1 MAGTFGVI
9 SIVGPLAN
17 ALVLP
22 LLPVMIVTG
31 ATGAILST
39 LNPAFG
45 WALLQLT
52 GLGTSVVTTVA
63 RVLGAV
69 PGAAIQVGNWP
80 ASWSIA
86 EAVGVVAALVTLAVM
101 TRRTVLVQ

>member
-9 SIVGPLAN
+9 SIAGPAAN

-31 ATGAILST
+31 ATGAILSA
-39 LNPAFG
+39 LNPALG
-45 WALLQLT
+45 WWLLQLT
-52 GLGTSVVTTVA
+52 GLGTSFVTTVA
-63 RVLGAV
+63 RVLTAI

-80 ASWSIA
+80 TAWSVA
-86 EAVGVVAALVTLAVM
+86 EGAGVVAALATLAVM
-101 TRRTVLVQ
+101 SRRTVLIR